1 MLRSLQRRIGK
12 ESQNITR
19 GIINV
24 RLRASAAAAVKR
36 SLSSRASSLHVQS
49 TNDHGKKQPNAKP
62 HAIILAGPRTQP
74 IKTAANQMCRRSGLE
89 TVQIGDGNKPL
100 RYEDVDIRLLSHIA
114 SSSAHSLLFILAH
127 GGMAGNQHVIE
138 LFNNEVT
145 GISDFFST
153 INKARNPVNVISIAC
168 KSADAVVDM
177 KASLPNGSSYIGLS
191 NRFEYTYAHNVIY
204 AMDRVT
210 DNFSNSEQLLLS
222 FLSQPGLESS
232 SPCLGLFS
240 NANNL
245 IISLERELS
254 NRIGKKFTDKEKHVI
269 YRDLGDLIPKLIL
282 DMFIDK
288 IEKAKTL
295 TVDLMIPFPGNYGR
309 MLAIAYVVKRESLK
323 RAPALAEHSFF
334 SRATKPSKSGK
345 VNAVRLPKPGQ

>member
-1 MLRSLQRRIGK
+1 MLRGLQRYMSGK
-12 ESQNITR
+12 SQHIAAR
-19 GIINV
+19 GLNV

-49 TNDHGKKQPNAKP
+49 TNNHGKKQPNEKP
-62 HAIILAGPRTQP
+62 HAIILAGPKTQP
-74 IKTAANQMCRRSGLE
+74 TQIAAYQMCRRSGLE

-114 SSSAHSLLFILAH
+114 SSPAHSLLFILAH

-168 KSADAVVDM
+168 KSAEAVVDM

-191 NRFEYTYAHNVIY
+191 NRLQYTYAHNVIY
-204 AMDRVT
+204 AMDCAT
-210 DNFSNSEQLLLS
+210 NFSNSEQLLLS
-222 FLSQPGLESS
+222 FLSQPGLKSS
-232 SPCLGLFS
+232 SPCLGFFS
-240 NANNL
+240 NTNNL
-245 IISLERELS
+245 TISLERELS
-254 NRIGKKFTDKEKHVI
+254 NRIGKKFTDNEKRVI
-269 YRDLGDLIPKLIL
+269 HRDLGHLISKDLL
-282 DMFIDK
+282 DIFIDK

-295 TVDLMIPFPGNYGR
+295 TVDLIIPFPGNYGR

-323 RAPALAEHSFF
+323 RDPALAEHSFF
-334 SRATKPSKSGK
+334 SRSTKPSNSGK